1 MTVIEGCNCA
11 LAVTWRWVVQY
22 KKTDNNLKGKRRAMN
37 IHILQH
43 VPFEGAG
50 SIGEWALAK
59 GYPLTTTRLYAGEP
73 FPALEQFDLLVIMGG
88 PMSIHDEPQYSWLK
102 GEKWFAGQV
111 IDSGKPV
118 LGVCLGAQLLA
129 EVLGGEVYPGKQK
142 EIGWF
147 PIALDKDFTRHP
159 LGAQLAPQMT
169 VFHWHGETFTLPPG
183 AQRIASSAACENQGF
198 IYRDQVIALQFHL
211 ETTPFSAQSI
221 IEHCADELVDAPYI
235 QSAEAI
241 IGNSSH
247 YAGINNTMRQ
257 ILEYLEGRAGKDRS

>member
-1 MTVIEGCNCA
+1 
-11 LAVTWRWVVQY
+11 
-22 KKTDNNLKGKRRAMN
+22 MN

-50 SIGEWALAK
+50 SIEAWALAQ
-59 GYPLTTTRLYAGEP
+59 GHTLTTTRFYAQEP
-73 FPALEQFDLLVIMGG
+73 FPALATFDLLVIMGG
-88 PMSIHDEPQYSWLK
+88 PMSIHDEHLYSWLK
-102 GEKWFAGQV
+102 GEKWFARQV

-147 PIALDKDFTRHP
+147 PIVLDEGFTHHP
-159 LGAQLAPQMT
+159 LGAQLTPQPT

-183 AQRIASSAACENQGF
+183 AQRIATSGACANQGF

-211 ETTPFSAQSI
+211 ETTPDSAQSI
-221 IEHCADELVDAPYI
+221 VDHCGDELVDAPYI
-235 QSAEAI
+235 QSAEEI
-241 IGNSSH
+241 LGNRDH
-247 YAGINNTMRQ
+247 YSAINNTMRLV
-257 ILEYLEGRAGKDRS
+257 LEYLQGRVGQHGG

>member
-1 MTVIEGCNCA
+1 
-11 LAVTWRWVVQY
+11 
-22 KKTDNNLKGKRRAMN
+22 MN

-50 SIGEWALAK
+50 SIEAWALAQ
-59 GYPLTTTRLYAGEP
+59 GHTLTTTRFYAQEP
-73 FPALEQFDLLVIMGG
+73 FPALATFDLLVIMGG
-88 PMSIHDEPQYSWLK
+88 PMSIHDEHLYSWLK
-102 GEKWFAGQV
+102 GEKWFARQV
-111 IDSGKPV
+111 IDSGRPV

-147 PIALDKDFTRHP
+147 PIVLDEGFILHP
-159 LGAQLAPQMT
+159 LGAQLAPRPT

-183 AQRIASSAACENQGF
+183 AQRIATSAACDNQGF

-211 ETTPFSAQSI
+211 ETTPESAQSI
-221 IEHCADELVDAPYI
+221 VEHCGDELVDAPYI

-241 IGNSSH
+241 LGNSDH
-247 YAGINNTMRQ
+247 YSAINSTMRQ
-257 ILEYLEGRAGKDRS
+257 MLEYLEVQVGQSRG